1 MTIRTHRATIL
12 AAACITAW
20 ALVACGGG
28 SASGSGSAVG
38 ANDMNA
44 VPSTGSTGQGQ
55 DTAAPKLTNNT
66 AVDGRVWLNYRRAQ
80 IGLPTLAANTM
91 IDQAAQSHSEYQRV
105 NGITHT
111 EDPAKQGF
119 TGATLDKRMTA
130 AGYSFRGANA
140 IGEVIAASTSTS
152 GFSNAEELITAIY
165 HRFVIFE
172 PVFKEIGSGGAT
184 AAGGY
189 TYFTADMAANNGLG
203 QGIARGTVVT
213 WPFSGQTQVTPN
225 FFSDY
230 EEPDPVPDAG
240 VNEVGYPISVHAN
253 MSSTLSVQSFT
264 VHAHGGK
271 DLTVRQIGNQTTNA
285 QGQAAAPTAAAIIP
299 LAPLASKTTYDV
311 SFSGTVDGTPVS
323 KSWSF
328 TTK

>member
-1 MTIRTHRATIL
+1 MTIQMQRATTL

-28 SASGSGSAVG
+28 ASGNGNAVG
-38 ANDMNA
+38 ASDMNA
-44 VPSTGSTGQGQ
+44 IPSTGTIGQGQ
-55 DTAAPKLTNNT
+55 DNAAPKLTNNT

-80 IGLPTLAANTM
+80 IGLPTLTENTM
-91 IDQAAQSHSEYQRV
+91 IDQAAQRHSDYQRV
-105 NGITHT
+105 NGITHV

-119 TGATLDKRMTA
+119 TGTTLDKRMVA
-130 AGYSFRGANA
+130 AGYTFHGANA

-152 GFSNAEELITAIY
+152 GFYNAEQLITAIY

-172 PVFKEIGSGGAT
+172 PVFKEIGTGAAMGASAT
-184 AAGGY
+184 AY

-203 QGIARGTVVT
+203 QGLARGTVVT
-213 WPFSGQTQVTPN
+213 WPFSGQTEVTPN
-225 FFSDY
+225 FFSDQ
-230 EEPDPVPDAG
+230 EEPDPVDG

-264 VHAHGGK
+264 VHPHGGANLSVK
-271 DLTVRQIGNQTTNA
+271 QIGNQTTNA
-285 QGQAAAPTAAAIIP
+285 QGQAVAPTAVAIVP
-299 LAPLASKTTYDV
+299 LAPLAAKTTYDV
-311 SFSGTVDGTPVS
+311 SFNGTVDGAAVS

>member
-1 MTIRTHRATIL
+1 MHRASTL

-28 SASGSGSAVG
+28 GGNGNGNAVG
-38 ANDMNA
+38 ASDMNA
-44 VPSTGSTGQGQ
+44 VPSTGTTSQGQ
-55 DTAAPKLTNNT
+55 DVAAPKLTNNT
-66 AVDGRVWLNYRRAQ
+66 AVDGRVWLNYRRTQ
-80 IGLPTLAANTM
+80 LGLPELTENGM
-91 IDQAAQSHSEYQRV
+91 IDQAAQRHSDYQVV

-119 TGATLDKRMTA
+119 TGVTLDKRMNA
-130 AGYSFRGANA
+130 AGYTFRGSNA

-152 GFSNAEELITAIY
+152 GFYNAEQLITAIY

-172 PVFKEIGSGGAT
+172 PVFKEIGSGAAT
-184 AAGGY
+184 ASGANGY

-203 QGIARGTVVT
+203 QGLVRGTVVT

-225 FFSDY
+225 FFSNQ
-230 EEPDPVPDAG
+230 EEPDPVPDRD
-240 VNEVGYPISVHAN
+240 EVGYPISVHAN
-253 MSSTLSVQSFT
+253 MSSTLTVKSFT
-264 VHAHGGK
+264 VRPHGGS
-271 DLTVRQIGNQTTNA
+271 DLPVKQIGNQTTNA
-285 QGQAAAPTAAAIIP
+285 QGQAVAPTAVAIIP
-299 LAPLASKTTYDV
+299 LSPLAGKTTYDV
-311 SFSGTVDGTPVS
+311 SFNGTVDGTPVS